1 MMLDADLQS
10 VQEVRHCLQGAR
22 EAQKRLAGMSQGQ
35 IDQIVQRMAE
45 AARAEAGR
53 LAGMAVEETG
63 YGRVADKTVKNLFA
77 AVDVYESI
85 KDKKTVG
92 IIRSDEQKRVWEI
105 AQPVGVVAGIVPSTN
120 PTSTVIFK
128 ALISVKAGN
137 AIVFSPH
144 PHAAKCTKEAA
155 AVMQAAAERAGAPA
169 GLISCIA
176 HPTLA
181 ASQEL
186 MRHSDT
192 DVILATGGTAMVKAA
207 YSSGKPAFG
216 VGPGNVP
223 VYIHASADI
232 AAAVRQTVQSKTF
245 DYGTICASEQ
255 ALVVDKSIKRKV
267 VEELKRQGAYFLD
280 DHEHKRVAAIIM
292 RAGGLN
298 PAIVGKSPQA
308 IAELAGILVPEDATL
323 LIAEETEV
331 GMNHP
336 YSIEKLAPILTL
348 YTVSDTAEAS
358 RLCTRLLELGG
369 LGHTIGLHCQDSH
382 VIESFVLDKP
392 ASRIVVNAGTTFGG
406 IGATTGI
413 APSLTLGCGS
423 FGNNVTSDNIGPE
436 HLFNIKRVAFG
447 LREMK
452 LEGPQASVQATAAAA
467 AAGPAISRDEIA
479 EIIKSVLLELQS
491 TNR

>member
-1 MMLDADLQS
+1 MMLDVDLQS
-10 VQEVRHCLQGAR
+10 VQEVRQCLAGAKA
-22 EAQKRLAGMSQGQ
+22 AQKQLQVLSQSQ
-35 IDQIVQRMAE
+35 IDQIVQSMAE

-53 LAGMAVEETG
+53 LAALAVEETG

-77 AVDVYESI
+77 ANDVYQSI

-92 IIRSDEQKRVWEI
+92 IIRRDEQKRVWEI
-105 AQPVGVVAGIVPSTN
+105 AQPVGVIAGIVPSTN

-144 PHAAKCTKEAA
+144 PHAGKCTKEAA

-169 GLISCIA
+169 GLITCLTV
-176 HPTLA
+176 PTLA

-186 MRHSDT
+186 MKHSST

-207 YSSGKPAFG
+207 YSSGKPAYG

-232 AAAVRQTVQSKTF
+232 ASAIRQTIQSKTF
-245 DYGTICASEQ
+245 DFGTICASEQ

-267 VEELKRQGAYFLD
+267 VAELKQQGAYFLD
-280 DHEHKRVAAIIM
+280 DHEKKRVAGIILIG
-292 RAGGLN
+292 GGLN

-308 IAELAGILVPEDATL
+308 IAELAGILVPEDAKL
-323 LIAEETEV
+323 LIAEESEI
-331 GMNHP
+331 GLDHP
-336 YSIEKLAPILTL
+336 FSIEKLAPILTL
-348 YTVSDTAEAS
+348 YTASDMAEAS
-358 RLCTRLLELGG
+358 RICTSLLALGG
-369 LGHTIGLHCQDSH
+369 LGHTIGMHGQDTQA
-382 VIESFVLDKP
+382 IERFVVDKP
-392 ASRIVVNAGTTFGG
+392 ASRIVVNTGTTFGG

-413 APSLTLGCGS
+413 VPSLTLGCGS
-423 FGNNVTSDNIGPE
+423 HGNNVTSDNIGPE
-436 HLFNIKRVAFG
+436 HLFNINRVAFG
-447 LREMK
+447 LREME
-452 LEGPQASVQATAAAA
+452 LGNPTAAAPASSPA
-467 AAGPAISRDEIA
+467 AAQPAISRDEIA
-479 EIIKSVLLELQS
+479 AIIKSVLLELQS